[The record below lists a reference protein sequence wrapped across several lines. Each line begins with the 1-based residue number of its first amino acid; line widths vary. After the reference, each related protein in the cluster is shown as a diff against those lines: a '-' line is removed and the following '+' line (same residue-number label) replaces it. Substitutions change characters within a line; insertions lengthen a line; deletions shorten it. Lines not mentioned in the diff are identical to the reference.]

1 MDADQAA
8 FVALLRRDYA
18 DLFDAARPVRLAC
31 VPGRLDAFGGI
42 IDYTG
47 GTVCETP
54 IAATL
59 RLAFQRRDDRR
70 LVLRS
75 HAADDHGLDVATE
88 VDLDSLSAGG
98 RPLPY
103 DEART
108 VLPGWTGYVA
118 GAWPVLVGE
127 GVATSIDHGATVVID
142 SAVPVG
148 GGLSSSAAIEM
159 ATLGALTADLGLNVP
174 PKRLAR
180 LGQVVENQVVGAP
193 CGLMDQLTV
202 TLGRADS
209 LLVIR
214 CQPDEILATPHLPDG
229 VRLTAIESGVKHS
242 IAGREYTAARCAA
255 FMGHRILTD
264 GLAADPFGG
273 LLARLSP
280 EAYQPLRAR
289 LPETMPG
296 DEFLNRYGGTVDP
309 VTVVD
314 PAQVYSVRAAVD
326 HHVLDN
332 RRSLE
337 FLLALEAYRYT
348 TDTAHLHRAGELM
361 RASHAGYGNIG
372 LGAAECD
379 LLVDLVAEAGL
390 FGARI
395 TGGGCGGAVAILSDE
410 AGVERLPELVA
421 EYERRAGA
429 TACIHAGSSDG
440 LVAAGTHEIRL

>member
-8 FVALLRRDYA
+8 FVDLLRRDYA
-18 DLFDAARPVRLAC
+18 GLFDATRPVRLAR

-59 RLAFQRRDDRR
+59 QLAYQRRADRR
-70 LVLRS
+70 LILRS
-75 HAADDHGLDVATE
+75 HGADEHGLDVAA
-88 VDLDSLSAGG
+88 DLDLDLLFSAG

-103 DEART
+103 DQARAL
-108 VLPGWTGYVA
+108 LPGWTGYVA

-127 GVATSIDHGATVVID
+127 GVATRIDHGATVVVD

-159 ATLGALTADLGLNVP
+159 ATLGALTSDLGLTVP

-180 LGQVVENQVVGAP
+180 LGQIVENQVVGAP

-214 CQPDEILATPHLPDG
+214 CQPDQILATPHLPDG

-242 IAGREYTAARCAA
+242 IGGREYTAARCAA

-264 GLAADPFGG
+264 GLAHDPYGG

-280 EAYQPLRAR
+280 DEYQPLRAR
-289 LPETMPG
+289 LPETMAG
-296 DEFLNRYGGTVDP
+296 DEFLDRYRGTVDP
-309 VTVVD
+309 VTAVD
-314 PAQVYSVRAAVD
+314 PAQVYAVRAAVD
-326 HHVLDN
+326 HQVLDN
-332 RRSLE
+332 RRSLD

-348 TDTAHLHRAGELM
+348 TDPAYLRRAGELM
-361 RASHAGYGNIG
+361 RASHAGYGSIG

-379 LLVDLVAEAGL
+379 LLVDLAAAAGL

-395 TGGGCGGAVAILSDE
+395 TGGGCGGAVAVLSDE
-410 AGVERLPELVA
+410 AGADRLPELVA
-421 EYERRAGA
+421 EYQRRTGVAA
-429 TACIHAGSSDG
+429 RLHLGSTDG
-440 LVAAGTHEIRL
+440 LAAAGTHEIRL